1 MKREFLFFSGICAL
15 FVVLSCIDSQPA
27 GSRLNIDQ
35 VEDTKLFGQ
44 TDALL
49 PDFSESSENYI
60 SQWPVFD
67 DLITEVL
74 AINQASLKTIQQ
86 RSNLLVSRMDSLTRK
101 IPDTLNTKPIYSR
114 VIVTKTRAAIVK
126 QEANKDRLDTLA
138 MQQAIV
144 QMNLATANL
153 IIQINEKFEKD
164 TQDNNVKNNELKEK
178 QMLKKRLDSVYKSSR
193 ENNTK

>member
-1 MKREFLFFSGICAL
+1 MIRALLYFSGICIF
-15 FVVLSCIDSQPA
+15 FVVLSCKDNLSEDSTTNTKQ
-27 GSRLNIDQ
+27 IT
-35 VEDTKLFGQ
+35 DTKLFGNP
-44 TDALL
+44 DAML
-49 PDFSESSENYI
+49 PDFSQSSENYI

-86 RSNLLVSRMDSLTRK
+86 RSNILVSRMDSLTK
-101 IPDTLNTKPIYSR
+101 NIPDTLNTQPIYAR

-126 QEANKDRLDTLA
+126 QVANKSRLDTLA
-138 MQQAIV
+138 MQQAIS

-164 TQDNNVKNNELKEK
+164 TQDNTVKNNELQEKEV
-178 QMLKKRLDSVYKSSR
+178 LKKRLYSEDIPPLGNK
-193 ENNTK
+193 

>member
-1 MKREFLFFSGICAL
+1 MIRAFLYFSGICIF
-15 FVVLSCIDSQPA
+15 FVVLSCKDNLSEDSKTNTKQ
-27 GSRLNIDQ
+27 ITDI
-35 VEDTKLFGQ
+35 KLFGNP
-44 TDALL
+44 DAVL
-49 PDFSESSENYI
+49 PDFSQSSENYI

-86 RSNLLVSRMDSLTRK
+86 RSNILVSRMDSLTK
-101 IPDTLNTKPIYSR
+101 NIPDTLNTQPIYAR

-126 QEANKDRLDTLA
+126 QVANKSRLDTLA
-138 MQQAIV
+138 MQQAIS

-164 TQDNNVKNNELKEK
+164 TQDNTVKNNELQEKEV
-178 QMLKKRLDSVYKSSR
+178 LKKRLYSEDIPPLGNK
-193 ENNTK
+193 

>member
-1 MKREFLFFSGICAL
+1 MIRAFLYFSGICIF
-15 FVVLSCIDSQPA
+15 FVVLSCKDNQPA
-27 GSRLNIDQ
+27 VATTNTKQITDI
-35 VEDTKLFGQ
+35 KLFGNP
-44 TDALL
+44 DAML
-49 PDFSESSENYI
+49 PDFSQSSENYI

-86 RSNLLVSRMDSLTRK
+86 RSNILVSRMDSLTK
-101 IPDTLNTKPIYSR
+101 NIPDTLNTQPIYAR

-126 QEANKDRLDTLA
+126 QVANKSRLDTLA
-138 MQQAIV
+138 MQQAIS

-164 TQDNNVKNNELKEK
+164 TQDNTVKNNELQEKEV
-178 QMLKKRLDSVYKSSR
+178 LKKRLYSEQTPPLGNK
-193 ENNTK
+193 

>member
-1 MKREFLFFSGICAL
+1 MIRALLYFSGICIF
-15 FVVLSCIDSQPA
+15 FVVLSCKDNLPEDSTNNTKQ
-27 GSRLNIDQ
+27 IT
-35 VEDTKLFGQ
+35 DTKLFGNP
-44 TDALL
+44 DAML
-49 PDFSESSENYI
+49 PDFSQSSENYI

-86 RSNLLVSRMDSLTRK
+86 RSNILVSRMDSLTK
-101 IPDTLNTKPIYSR
+101 NIPDTLNTQPIYAR

-126 QEANKDRLDTLA
+126 QVANKSRLDTLA
-138 MQQAIV
+138 MQQAIS

-164 TQDNNVKNNELKEK
+164 TQDNTVKNNELQEKEV
-178 QMLKKRLDSVYKSSR
+178 LKKRLYSEDIPPLGNK
-193 ENNTK
+193 

>member
-1 MKREFLFFSGICAL
+1 MKREFIFFTSICLL
-15 FVVLSCIDSQPA
+15 FVVVSCIDSQQA
-27 GSRLNIDQ
+27 ASQTKTEQ
-35 VEDTKLFGQ
+35 VTDAKLFGQ
-44 TDALL
+44 PDAML

-86 RSNLLVSRMDSLTRK
+86 RSNLLVSRMDSLTRN
-101 IPDTLNTKPIYSR
+101 IPDTLNTQPIYAR
-114 VIVTKTRAAIVK
+114 VIITKTRAAIVK
-126 QEANKDRLDTLA
+126 QEANKGRLDTLA
-138 MQQAIV
+138 MQQAIS

-164 TQDNNVKNNELKEK
+164 TQDNKVKNNELQEKEV
-178 QMLKKRLDSVYKSSR
+178 LKKQVYSGYKSSTD
-193 ENNTK
+193 NNK

>member
-1 MKREFLFFSGICAL
+1 MKREFLFFSSICLL
-15 FVVLSCIDSQPA
+15 FVVGCIDSQQA
-27 GSRLNIDQ
+27 ATQTKIDQ
-35 VEDTKLFGQ
+35 VTDSRLFGQ
-44 TDALL
+44 ADAML

-74 AINQASLKTIQQ
+74 AINQASLTTIQQ

-101 IPDTLNTKPIYSR
+101 IPDTLNTQPIYSR

-164 TQDNNVKNNELKEK
+164 TQDNSVKNNELKEK
-178 QMLKKRLDSVYKSSR
+178 KMLKKRLDSVYKSSR

>member
-1 MKREFLFFSGICAL
+1 MKREFLFFSSICLL
-15 FVVLSCIDSQPA
+15 FVVSCIDSQQTA
-27 GSRLNIDQ
+27 TQTKIDQ
-35 VEDTKLFGQ
+35 VTDSRLFGQ
-44 TDALL
+44 ADAML

-74 AINQASLKTIQQ
+74 AINQASLTTIQQ

-101 IPDTLNTKPIYSR
+101 IPDTLNTQPIYSR

-164 TQDNNVKNNELKEK
+164 TQDNSVKNNELKEK
-178 QMLKKRLDSVYKSSR
+178 QVLKKRLDSVYKTSA
-193 ENNTK
+193 ENNKK

>member
-1 MKREFLFFSGICAL
+1 MIRAFLYFSGICIF
-15 FVVLSCIDSQPA
+15 FVVLSCKDNLSEDSTTNTKQ
-27 GSRLNIDQ
+27 ITDI
-35 VEDTKLFGQ
+35 KLFGNP
-44 TDALL
+44 DAVL
-49 PDFSESSENYI
+49 PDFSQSSENYI

-86 RSNLLVSRMDSLTRK
+86 RSNILVSRMDSLTK
-101 IPDTLNTKPIYSR
+101 NIPDTLNTQPIYAR

-126 QEANKDRLDTLA
+126 QVANKSRLDTLA
-138 MQQAIV
+138 MQQAIS

-164 TQDNNVKNNELKEK
+164 TQDNTVKNNELQEKEV
-178 QMLKKRLDSVYKSSR
+178 LKKRLYSEDIPPLGNK
-193 ENNTK
+193 

>member
-1 MKREFLFFSGICAL
+1 MIRAFLYFSGICIF
-15 FVVLSCIDSQPA
+15 FVVLSCKDNQTADSTTNTKQ
-27 GSRLNIDQ
+27 ITDI
-35 VEDTKLFGQ
+35 KLFGNP
-44 TDALL
+44 DAML
-49 PDFSESSENYI
+49 PDFSLSSENYI

-86 RSNLLVSRMDSLTRK
+86 RSNILVSRMDSLTK
-101 IPDTLNTKPIYSR
+101 NIPDTLNTQPIYAR

-126 QEANKDRLDTLA
+126 QVANKSRLDTLA
-138 MQQAIV
+138 MQQAIS

-164 TQDNNVKNNELKEK
+164 TQDNTVKNNELQE
-178 QMLKKRLDSVYKSSR
+178 QEVLKKRLYSEQTPPLGNK
-193 ENNTK
+193 